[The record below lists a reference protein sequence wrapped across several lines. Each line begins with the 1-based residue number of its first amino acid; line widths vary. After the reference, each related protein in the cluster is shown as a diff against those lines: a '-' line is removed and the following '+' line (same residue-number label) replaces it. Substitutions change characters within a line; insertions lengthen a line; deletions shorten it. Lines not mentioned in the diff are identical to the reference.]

1 VTATCSSQGESTQI
15 YIYDATFR
23 ALGQK
28 WWIALS
34 IFLALSFVIW
44 LLLSRTVAGRHLYAM
59 GGTEEAARMSGIRTD
74 RLKWLA
80 YCIGAGTSSIAG
92 ILYLGYVD
100 HSDPA
105 TLGMGQEL
113 NAIAAA
119 VVGGCSLAGG
129 VGTVA
134 GTMLG
139 ALFLR
144 TAIDSVA
151 KTVTRRP
158 DEFEGLMVGG
168 LVVIAVALNELRT
181 SGGLKKQL
189 FPGLLGIVNIFV
201 LTVLCGAVTATA
213 SSENKLITGG
223 IVAAVVFALLLVKK
237 IYESR
242 ANKATITTS

>member
-1 VTATCSSQGESTQI
+1 
-15 YIYDATFR
+15 
-23 ALGQK
+23 
-28 WWIALS
+28 
-34 IFLALSFVIW
+34 FLIW

-59 GGTEEAARMSGIRTD
+59 GGNEEAARMSGIRTD

-80 YCIGAGTSSIAG
+80 YCIGAVTSSIAG
-92 ILYLGYVD
+92 ILFLGYVD

-129 VGTVA
+129 IGTVA

-144 TAIDSVA
+144 VAIDSVA
-151 KTVTRRP
+151 KTVTTKP

-168 LVVIAVALNELRT
+168 LVILAVALNELRT

-189 FPGLLGIVNIFV
+189 LPGSLGLVNILV
-201 LTVLCGAVTATA
+201 LTLLCGAVTATA
-213 SSENKLITGG
+213 SSGDKLLSGSV
-223 IVAAVVFALLLVKK
+223 VAGVVLLLLLVKMLH
-237 IYESR
+237 ER
-242 ANKATITTS
+242 RTAGRQP